1 MNGNGSMM
9 MVPVVV
15 VVLAAEIYLGLRRHR
30 RSAGEASQRRA
41 QGDR

>member
-1 MNGNGSMM
+1 MNGNGMM
-9 MVPVVV
+9 MVRIGV
-15 VVLAAEIYLGLRRHR
+15 VVLAAVIYLGLRRHR

>member
-1 MNGNGSMM
+1 MNGNGMM
-9 MVPVVV
+9 MGPIGV
-15 VVLAAEIYLGLRRHR
+15 VVLAAVIYLGLPRHR